1 MFSSSFNQS
10 KLKLDLIFHSPHS
23 NVHMINFAKV
33 YKAEIQIISLTRT
46 LKKTRQSD
54 RNVLVPVQIKKIHH

>member
-10 KLKLDLIFHSPHS
+10 KSKLDLIFHSPHS

-33 YKAEIQIISLTRT
+33 YKAEIQIISLTTKRT
-46 LKKTRQSD
+46 LKKTRHSD
-54 RNVLVPVQIKKIHH
+54 RNALVLVQ

>member
-23 NVHMINFAKV
+23 NVHMINFVKV
-33 YKAEIQIISLTRT
+33 YKAEIQIISLTTKRT

-54 RNVLVPVQIKKIHH
+54 